1 MRRVGRNAA
10 IAAAAG
16 CCLGAL
22 QVVRENRGEWD
33 AVHATLLTIV
43 IQIGAG
49 ALVGGAFLAVIMVTL
64 LSRRRPGGL
73 VARPAALDR
82 AQAPVRAAG
91 AARARA
97 PSPVRHVLILVFA
110 VALVACGGA
119 VGLAVLRH
127 PSPYALLRGGAGGAL
142 LVGLGVYLIWDDF
155 VAPRMAG
162 RARIR
167 PGPG

>member
-22 QVVRENRGEWD
+22 QIVRENRGEWD

-43 IQIGAG
+43 IQTGAG

-73 VARPAALDR
+73 VARR
-82 AQAPVRAAG
+82 RG
-91 AARARA
+91 WIGRR
-97 PSPVRHVLILVFA
+97 
-110 VALVACGGA
+110 
-119 VGLAVLRH
+119 LRC
-127 PSPYALLRGGAGGAL
+127 A
-142 LVGLGVYLIWDDF
+142 
-155 VAPRMAG
+155 
-162 RARIR
+162 R
-167 PGPG
+167 PGRRRRVHPRRSGMS